1 MTLVLVFVPIGAVL
15 ALVGVLFER
24 GRIAPTVWFG
34 GRAPRSQRA
43 RRAGLLANRL
53 AGRTLLIGGGVVI
66 VAALAAWIAGA
77 TIDDEFIALSLVAA
91 VAATCV
97 TALVRA
103 IRMVRSTSG

>member
-1 MTLVLVFVPIGAVL
+1 MTLVLVFVPIGALL
-15 ALVGVLFER
+15 ALAGLLFEG

-43 RRAGLLANRL
+43 RRAGLLANRF

-66 VAALAAWIAGA
+66 VAALAAWVAGA
-77 TIDDEFIALSLVAA
+77 SIDDEFVALSLVAA

-103 IRMVRSTSG
+103 LRAVRTT